1 MELRVIR
8 QQGQLLNQLV
18 RYTVTP
24 SGNEDFYG
32 ATGILEFQ
40 PGEREVVVALVAIP
54 DGLPE
59 VGIVSGLVV
68 PKLFW
73 SFRSQMISPPLLG
86 VYGMISIQSLM
97 KHLHFLL
104 ISWMRCLQ
112 WFSAV
117 TALQLVA

>member
-8 QQGQLLNQLV
+8 QKGLLLNQLV

-59 VGIVSGLVV
+59 VGIVARLSLSKV
-68 PKLFW
+68 FEY
-73 SFRSQMISPPLLG
+73 FG
-86 VYGMISIQSLM
+86 VFDL
-97 KHLHFLL
+97 
-104 ISWMRCLQ
+104 RCLT
-112 WFSAV
+112 V
-117 TALQLVA
+117 TLRIPPWGGTG

>member
-59 VGIVSGLVV
+59 VGIVIARLVMSEVLWAYFGVLGLR
-68 PKLFW
+68 W
-73 SFRSQMISPPLLG
+73 STVDS
-86 VYGMISIQSLM
+86 
-97 KHLHFLL
+97 K
-104 ISWMRCLQ
+104 
-112 WFSAV
+112 SAS
-117 TALQLVA
+117 

>member
-40 PGEREVVVALVAIP
+40 PGEREVVVALVAIA

-59 VGIVSGLVV
+59 VGIVTGLVASEV
-68 PKLFW
+68 FKMV
-73 SFRSQMISPPLLG
+73 SSHCKS
-86 VYGMISIQSLM
+86 S
-97 KHLHFLL
+97 
-104 ISWMRCLQ
+104 
-112 WFSAV
+112 
-117 TALQLVA
+117 

>member
-8 QQGQLLNQLV
+8 RQGQLLNQLV

-40 PGEREVVVALVAIP
+40 PREREVVVALVAIP

-59 VGIVSGLVV
+59 VGMVTRLVV
-68 PKLFW
+68 SKIFGEY
-73 SFRSQMISPPLLG
+73 FGVVSQI
-86 VYGMISIQSLM
+86 
-97 KHLHFLL
+97 
-104 ISWMRCLQ
+104 
-112 WFSAV
+112 
-117 TALQLVA
+117 

>member
-1 MELRVIR
+1 MALKIHFKRYSCALQEGETVELRVIR

-40 PGEREVVVALVAIP
+40 PGEREVVVALVAKP

-59 VGIVSGLVV
+59 VSNMCQGGQYEITIPETTS
-68 PKLFW
+68 
-73 SFRSQMISPPLLG
+73 
-86 VYGMISIQSLM
+86 
-97 KHLHFLL
+97 
-104 ISWMRCLQ
+104 
-112 WFSAV
+112 
-117 TALQLVA
+117 

>member
-40 PGEREVVVALVAIP
+40 PGEREVVVALVAIA

-59 VGIVSGLVV
+59 VGIVAGLVAS
-68 PKLFW
+68 FGS
-73 SFRSQMISPPLLG
+73 SFRVSNLR
-86 VYGMISIQSLM
+86 
-97 KHLHFLL
+97 
-104 ISWMRCLQ
+104 W
-112 WFSAV
+112 SAV
-117 TALQLVA
+117 TVKVLSRRLVG

>member
-40 PGEREVVVALVAIP
+40 PGEREVVVALVAIA
-54 DGLPE
+54 DGLSE
-59 VGIVSGLVV
+59 VGIVPGLVV
-68 PKLFW
+68 FEAFW
-73 SFRSQMISPPLLG
+73 EYF
-86 VYGMISIQSLM
+86 
-97 KHLHFLL
+97 
-104 ISWMRCLQ
+104 
-112 WFSAV
+112 
-117 TALQLVA
+117 

>member
-54 DGLPE
+54 DGIPE
-59 VGIVSGLVV
+59 VGIVSRLVV
-68 PKLFW
+68 PKV
-73 SFRSQMISPPLLG
+73 FRE
-86 VYGMISIQSLM
+86 Y
-97 KHLHFLL
+97 F
-104 ISWMRCLQ
+104 
-112 WFSAV
+112 
-117 TALQLVA
+117 